1 MLRIA
6 ACSAREHFALR
17 TKSQKP
23 ATMSNPQYEF
33 AIFRIKKLRTS
44 QAISR
49 VGRHNDRLGK
59 LPANVDLTRVKLNGS
74 FTPHDR
80 PLLDRVNEKL
90 AGKKY
95 RHDAVKA
102 VEIFCGF
109 SPGCEKFVP
118 VDQWAE
124 ASLAYVKKK
133 FGAENLVSAVL
144 HLDEE
149 TPHMHCV
156 IIPFVGEKLAAKR
169 IFGAR
174 KLLRQMQGEYHD
186 VVKRFGLA
194 RGTKGSTRPHLTMN
208 EIYEGTQE
216 GIEIIQKTLNSIPK
230 KSLGQSWTGYSAKL
244 HDHLTTALEPL
255 ARAKTAA
262 TLAALE
268 IESLR
273 KLVDQ
278 SEIASQAHKDRL
290 RQLDLSEVANRL
302 LGYEGT
308 KDGKSIVYED
318 DARRIVITG
327 NAFRDEKSDAR
338 GERGA
343 ISLTRH
349 ILEVDFET
357 SVRVLAQH
365 FPEAPGVVQAEAV
378 REAEASINARVE
390 AAIKFPI
397 NTEAKIEHFA
407 KADKGKLKALTEHL
421 EMIKGI
427 PTAIIK
433 SLINHTKLWAN
444 RWGSA
449 CFQRTT
455 ADESRMGVT
464 IIGTTSDFFQTLGP
478 KDAFFTVGD
487 LANPSNVAIAQNPI
501 DAMKIHAASGQP
513 VIAVESIDLAAK
525 AFEFLRHHGITTVI
539 LPDDDAGF
547 GKRKKA
553 QWKSAT
559 ELAGFKFVDEPKVE
573 QKKTKK
579 DISTPKPNGP

>member
-1 MLRIA
+1 
-6 ACSAREHFALR
+6 
-17 TKSQKP
+17 
-23 ATMSNPQYEF
+23 MSNPQYEF

-59 LPANVDLTRVKLNGS
+59 LPANVDPKRVELNRS
-74 FTPHDR
+74 FTPNDK
-80 PLLDRVNEKL
+80 PLLDRVKEKL
-90 AGKKY
+90 TGKKY

-118 VDQWAE
+118 IDQWAE
-124 ASLAYVKKK
+124 ASLDYVQKKY
-133 FGAENLVSAVL
+133 GSENLVSAVL

-230 KSLGQSWTGYSAKL
+230 KSLGQSRAGYRAKL

-290 RQLDLSEVANRL
+290 RQLDLCEVANRL
-302 LGYEGT
+302 LGYEGI
-308 KDGKSIVYED
+308 KVGKSTIYED
-318 DARRIVITG
+318 DARKIVITG
-327 NAFRDEKSDAR
+327 NAFKDEKSDAR

-343 ISLTRH
+343 ISLTRY

-357 SVRVLAQH
+357 AVSVLAQH
-365 FPEAPGVVQAEAV
+365 FPEATGVVQAEAV
-378 REAEASINARVE
+378 CEMEASIKARVE
-390 AAIKFPI
+390 AASVFPI
-397 NTEAKIEHFA
+397 NVEAKIDHFA
-407 KADKGKLKALTEHL
+407 MPDKRNLKALTEHL

-427 PTAIIK
+427 PAAIIK
-433 SLINHTKLWAN
+433 SLVNQTKLWAN

-455 ADESRMGVT
+455 ADESKMGVT

-478 KDAFFTVGD
+478 KNAFFTVGD
-487 LANPSNVAIAQNPI
+487 LTQPTNVAIARNPI
-501 DAMKIHAASGQP
+501 DAMKIHAISGQP

-525 AFEFLRHHGITTVI
+525 AFEFLHHHGITTVI

-553 QWKSAT
+553 QWKSET
-559 ELAGFKFVDEPKVE
+559 ELAGFKFVEAQKVDP
-573 QKKTKK
+573 KKTKQ
-579 DISTPKPNGP
+579 DISSPKEQKQ